1 MRPGR
6 ALVVGPPLLF
16 GLVTVLHPLPNW
28 ARIGD
33 SLAPRLGLWIG
44 VHVAQLVLIPL
55 LTLTVWTLLAGLDG
69 RLPMVARAA
78 LVVFGAFY
86 SAFDAVVG
94 LGTGLLVRRVS
105 ALDGAERDAAAR
117 LAQWFWDA
125 RLDPALPV
133 VWVIVVGTG
142 AWLVALVATALALRR
157 AGAPRRVA
165 ALLVVS
171 GVALAIDHPFP
182 TGTVAMACLL
192 AAAVLRERRGSTL
205 ERQRGAW
212 REMGAPIWPHP
223 PVCSEG
229 PGLAG
234 AFLCLR

>member
-6 ALVVGPPLLF
+6 TLVVGPPVLF

-28 ARIGD
+28 GRIVD

-44 VHVAQLVLIPL
+44 VHVAQLILVPL
-55 LTLTVWTLLAGLDG
+55 VMLTVWTLLAGLDDG
-69 RLPMVARAA
+69 PTRVARAA
-78 LVVFGAFY
+78 LVVFAAFY

-94 LGTGLLVRRVS
+94 LGTGLLVRRVG

-133 VWVIVVGTG
+133 LWIIGVGTS

-157 AGAPRRVA
+157 AGASRRIA

-182 TGTVAMACLL
+182 TGTIAMACLI
-192 AAAVLRERRGSTL
+192 AAAVLRERTRL
-205 ERQRGAW
+205 GA
-212 REMGAPIWPHP
+212 G
-223 PVCSEG
+223 
-229 PGLAG
+229 
-234 AFLCLR
+234 